1 MFVLFPILQN
11 VISGYVDLVKK
22 EGAKVECGGERV
34 IVPGECV
41 GGWYLTP
48 AVVTDCQDDMR
59 FVQEEIFGS
68 VAACLV
74 FDTEEEVLTRANKT
88 TFGLAAGVFTQVSVV
103 EENVADTRMV

>member
-1 MFVLFPILQN
+1 M
-11 VISGYVDLVKK
+11 
-22 EGAKVECGGERV
+22 ECGGERV

>member
-1 MFVLFPILQN
+1 MVR
-11 VISGYVDLVKK
+11 
-22 EGAKVECGGERV
+22 ERWECGGERV

-88 TFGLAAGVFTQVSVV
+88 TFGLAAGVDDAARTSFTIRSLFSFWF
-103 EENVADTRMV
+103 TGKGPTY